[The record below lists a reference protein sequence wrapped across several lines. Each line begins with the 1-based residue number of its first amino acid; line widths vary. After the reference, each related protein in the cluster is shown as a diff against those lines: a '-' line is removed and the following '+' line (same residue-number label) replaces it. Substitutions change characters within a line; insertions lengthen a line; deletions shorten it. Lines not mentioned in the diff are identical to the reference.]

1 MKGYNYDYFM
11 FSDQGSYQGVQPEEC
26 AEGKFLK
33 GEIEQ
38 YTVNKRIMNARMNNS
53 LKM

>member
-1 MKGYNYDYFM
+1 M
-11 FSDQGSYQGVQPEEC
+11 FSDQGSYQGVQPVEY
-26 AEGKFLK
+26 AEGMFLE

-38 YTVNKRIMNARMNNS
+38 YTVNKRTTNAQMKNS

>member
-1 MKGYNYDYFM
+1 MKGYNYDYFV
-11 FSDQGSYQGVQPEEC
+11 FSDQGSYQGVQPVEY
-26 AEGKFLK
+26 AEDLFME

-38 YTVNKRIMNARMNNS
+38 CPVNKRIMNAQMNNS